1 MLLTLLGM
9 NMAIVGS
16 HAVRT
21 TAAHASDG
29 QFAEA
34 RLTAIASEKLLRQAR
49 YRSCMSKYVNTMS
62 TSSVCALTISAYR
75 CHECISE
82 YDMCL

>member
-1 MLLTLLGM
+1 MMLLTLLGM

-29 QFAEA
+29 RFAEA

-49 YRSCMSKYVNTMS
+49 YCSCMNHYVNTMS
-62 TSSVCALTISAYR
+62 TSSVQ
-75 CHECISE
+75 
-82 YDMCL
+82 